1 MKLKEYVIVE
11 YSPDYIYIYYRKGIK
26 INNTKENM
34 AIITSL
40 IHGTS
45 IEELLSNYNNYIVN
59 NILSAMYKYN
69 FIRKDENKYQNTI
82 EERFIYYLEQ
92 YHSEPEKLFKNLN
105 KACVCIIGV
114 GGIGG
119 NILQIL
125 ASSGIK
131 NFILID
137 FDKVEYSNLNRQ
149 FYYSVDDINKYK
161 VNVCKEKLLK
171 FDSTIKCYISCVKIE
186 SQEQLLDIISEY
198 TIDVL
203 VSAADSPIGI
213 KNILRDVAKIIQCAY
228 VEGSLGIDY
237 GKYIFEEPAHLVM
250 DHKDKKFDTNMKVLN
265 KQIPLGSFGA
275 TNSII
280 CSFMAMDIINY
291 LLGIKSWSNG
301 RKIVFDFNEMNY
313 KVLS

>member
-1 MKLKEYVIVE
+1 MKLKEYIIVK
-11 YSPDYIYIYYRKGIK
+11 YSPQDIYIYYRKGIK
-26 INNTKENM
+26 INNTEENM

-40 IHGTS
+40 IRGTS
-45 IEELLSNYNNYIVN
+45 IEELLSTYNNYIVN
-59 NILSAMYKYN
+59 NILSIMYKYN
-69 FIRKDENKYQNTI
+69 FIRENENKYQNTI

-92 YHSEPEKLFKNLN
+92 YNSEPEKLLKKLN
-105 KACVCIIGV
+105 RACVCIVGV

-125 ASSGIK
+125 VSSGIK

-149 FYYSVDDINKYK
+149 FYYSIDDIDKYK
-161 VNVCKEKLLK
+161 VDVCKEKLLK
-171 FDSTIKCYISCVKIE
+171 FDSTIKCYTFCTKIE
-186 SQEQLLDIISEY
+186 NQEQLLNVISKH

-213 KNILRDVAKIIQCAY
+213 RNILKKVAKIIQCAY
-228 VEGSLGIDY
+228 VEGSLGVDY
-237 GKYIFEEPAHLVM
+237 GKYIFEEPSHLLV
-250 DHKDKKFDTNMKVLN
+250 DYENKKIDDNIKVLN
-265 KQIPLGSFGA
+265 KQVPCGSFGA

-291 LLGIKSWSNG
+291 LLGVKQWSDG
-301 RKIVFDFNEMNY
+301 KKILFDFNEMNY
-313 KVLS
+313 KILD